1 MPDRWNAAQKFSFF
15 YYWQT
20 VSGVGVTCVML
31 LGVDDVNAALSTRRR
46 IVAGFQTPLDPRQS
60 LESCFRKAKDEDDHR
75 DKENTL
81 KNGRNSPCVT
91 CDGAGALEGEVYP
104 IDHHDAFKS
113 VSSAVT
119 PRLVKMIWNVDS
131 HQNSESRPERI
142 RIHPLT
148 FSD

>member
-1 MPDRWNAAQKFSFF
+1 MLRLAHADEMRDDAAKADLCAM
-15 YYWQT
+15 
-20 VSGVGVTCVML
+20 VG
-31 LGVDDVNAALSTRRR
+31 R

-119 PRLVKMIWNVDS
+119 PRLVEMIWKVES
-131 HQNSESRPERI
+131 HRNSKSRLERI
-142 RIHPLT
+142 RIHPLM